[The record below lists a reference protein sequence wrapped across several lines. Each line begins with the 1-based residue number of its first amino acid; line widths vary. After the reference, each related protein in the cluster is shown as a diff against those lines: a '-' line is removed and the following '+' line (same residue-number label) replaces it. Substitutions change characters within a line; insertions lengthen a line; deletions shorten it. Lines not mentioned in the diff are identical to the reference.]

1 MGDRKK
7 IVVFPS
13 WYTNEVVPLAGAFV
27 QEYVKAAM
35 RDHDMMV
42 FFPYVVP
49 VGVFLRRT
57 HPWVEDHLENGI
69 RTVRVRV
76 PHVRKLWLLFYLPAA
91 VLVFR
96 RLMRQ
101 FKPDLIHSHVAM
113 PAGFATAIISRI
125 FRIPYII
132 SEHTGPFSLL
142 VPTRLHLAMARW
154 AMQGARAIL
163 PVSKNLQAQIEQYGI
178 HNTFYIVPN
187 PVDTSIFYPASS
199 NRTRKGLYRMLFVGG
214 LSPEKNIPLL
224 LEALAELRTRGE
236 NGFAL
241 DIVGDG
247 NYRRE
252 YEALTIRLKLT
263 DIVTFHG
270 LKAKH
275 EVAEFMRQCD
285 FLVLP
290 SKAETFGC
298 VLVEA
303 MACGKPVL
311 ATDQGGP
318 SEIIT
323 PQTGTLVNV
332 ANIDTLAEAIA
343 SMASRLHTFRK
354 EEIVSYAEK
363 NFSLAAIGYTLND
376 IYRHVVV

>member
-1 MGDRKK
+1 
-7 IVVFPS
+7 
-13 WYTNEVVPLAGAFV
+13 
-27 QEYVKAAM
+27 
-35 RDHDMMV
+35 
-42 FFPYVVP
+42 
-49 VGVFLRRT
+49 
-57 HPWVEDHLENGI
+57 
-69 RTVRVRV
+69 
-76 PHVRKLWLLFYLPAA
+76 
-91 VLVFR
+91 
-96 RLMRQ
+96 
-101 FKPDLIHSHVAM
+101 
-113 PAGFATAIISRI
+113 
-125 FRIPYII
+125 
-132 SEHTGPFSLL
+132 
-142 VPTRLHLAMARW
+142 
-154 AMQGARAIL
+154 
-163 PVSKNLQAQIEQYGI
+163 
-178 HNTFYIVPN
+178 
-187 PVDTSIFYPASS
+187 
-199 NRTRKGLYRMLFVGG
+199 MLFVGG